1 MRAAQSAMPVVV
13 DLAPSVRSRAAVA
26 RDLVALTKPGITRL
40 VLVTTGVGFALAAMH
55 RFTNGAGWPAGAMLA
70 TAFWCMV
77 GTALSSAGANALNQ
91 AVEWRRDALMRRTC
105 SRPVASR
112 RVSIGGGVAFG
123 LACSVA
129 GVATLFAGVS
139 IAAAAVAAVTIGSYV
154 MVYTPLK
161 PLTPVSTHVGAIPG
175 ALPPL
180 IGWAAAW
187 PWSEAAGSWA
197 GLLVAGG
204 WAIVAIMAVWQMP
217 HFMAIAWMHR
227 EDYIRGGHRV
237 LAALDETGA
246 RTAASSLRWLVVL
259 LPVSLAPVWL
269 EGGLLGW
276 WYGAAAVALWA
287 MFARAGWRFRRTLE
301 RADAR
306 RLFLASIAYLP
317 LLLLAMV
324 AEALVRVVL

>member
-1 MRAAQSAMPVVV
+1 MSRVDASMPVIA
-13 DLAPSVRSRAAVA
+13 DLAPSRSRAAVA

-55 RFTNGAGWPAGAMLA
+55 RFLLGPGWGAAPLLV
-70 TAFWCMV
+70 TALWCML

-91 AVEWRRDALMRRTC
+91 AVEWRRDARMRRTC

-112 RVSIGGGVAFG
+112 RVSIPMGVAFG

-129 GVATLFAGVS
+129 GVGVLFAGVS

-154 MVYTPLK
+154 LVYTPMK
-161 PLTPVSTHVGAIPG
+161 PLTPVSTHIGAIPG

-180 IGWAAAW
+180 IGWVAAW
-187 PWSEAAGSWA
+187 PWSETAGSWA

-204 WAIVAIMAVWQMP
+204 WSIVAIMAVWQMP

-237 LAALDETGA
+237 LAALDESGR
-246 RTAASSLRWLVVL
+246 RTASSSLRWLAVL
-259 LPVSLAPVWL
+259 LPVSLAPIWF
-269 EGGLLGW
+269 EPGLLGW
-276 WYGAAAVALWA
+276 FYGVAAALLWA
-287 MFARAGWRFRRTLE
+287 VFARAGLRFRRTLA

-317 LLLLAMV
+317 LLLLVMV